1 MSCLIMTLR
10 LKGVKQLA
18 SQDWLGY
25 CMTGVDT
32 IVLDE
37 LLGDN
42 FVLFQLFPHH
52 ESAGKLDAY

>member
-1 MSCLIMTLR
+1 MTLR

-42 FVLFQLFPHH
+42 FVLFQLFPHP